1 MYFSRSLIFSIK
13 PIARNCIRLENTG
26 AGIVKWLT
34 DRGKKTGG
42 ERRGTR
48 RKGESRE
55 QRAERYLQPLE
66 ANDQRSQ
73 QLRGHYRGPWS
84 DFFNEL
90 RLQFHCPDTIYLA
103 VDVVVSIRK
112 PDIFYF
118 STNFHHQRRAF
129 HF

>member
-1 MYFSRSLIFSIK
+1 M
-13 PIARNCIRLENTG
+13 
-26 AGIVKWLT
+26 V
-34 DRGKKTGG
+34 DRQREKNK
-42 ERRGTR
+42 R
-48 RKGESRE
+48 RKKRNKEERRE